1 MLRLN
6 GTLSMDNSSTQY
18 VEKSSV
24 GKIINFLIHY
34 RHHTVEKIFSSDS
47 CEKRF
52 FAKNHQTRHLQIH
65 REERTFACEEYERR
79 FAKKCQLIIHS
90 WTHTTE
96 NPLKFPIYG
105 KAFAD
110 NSVLNRDHKAIHNK
124 KKT

>member
-1 MLRLN
+1 MPFQAQWHPEHGRLICPVF
-6 GTLSMDNSSTQY
+6 GKGFRRKDN
-18 VEKSSV
+18 
-24 GKIINFLIHY
+24 FFIHY
-34 RHHTVEKIFSSDS
+34 RHYTVEKTFSCDS

-52 FAKNHQTRHLQIH
+52 FAKYHQTRHLQIH
-65 REERTFACEEYERR
+65 RDERTFACEEYERR

-90 WTHTTE
+90 RTHTGE
-96 NPLKFPIYG
+96 KPFKFPICG